1 MVTTVRN
8 GVTLSAHAVLNGARN
23 PVLAMVRQPRDSGD
37 FADTATGRQRREAR
51 RNKAMQ
57 RSFFAG
63 L

>member
-1 MVTTVRN
+1 MVTIVRN

-23 PVLAMVRQPRDSGD
+23 TAPRKVE
-37 FADTATGRQRREAR
+37 FASRDEGRARREAR
-51 RNKAMQ
+51 RNKRLQ